1 MADVRS
7 PLVFALTTRN
17 GGGGS
22 SLRASEIEI
31 ISYRSASVEAH
42 VCLSDT
48 VRHQHIQGKAAL
60 QRKKEGE
67 GGWEA
72 IRQASRRRVRD
83 RPSSSLRRSSHV
95 HAFRKCGRPK
105 FQSRSVS
112 VHVSHRTRIL
122 RDKRSHSIA
131 TPQGNA
137 DLAPRTSAKVYKR
150 ETGQTANKTTKVIH
164 ESRFQRGARGEGRKA
179 RFQFKSWSVG
189 RACIRDNSSESRL
202 ATRDTHPSHAV
213 VRTPHRF
220 RTQNTLFSPADDS
233 GVVCPQARLPIR
245 CKSVL
250 LN

>member
-1 MADVRS
+1 M
-7 PLVFALTTRN
+7 
-17 GGGGS
+17 
-22 SLRASEIEI
+22 RASEIEI

-67 GGWEA
+67 GSWEA

-112 VHVSHRTRIL
+112 VHVSHRIRVL
-122 RDKRSHSIA
+122 RDKRSHSLA

-150 ETGQTANKTTKVIH
+150 EAGQTASFTIPAWRT
-164 ESRFQRGARGEGRKA
+164 RRGPQGAFSIQILG
-179 RFQFKSWSVG
+179 VG
-189 RACIRDNSSESRL
+189 RACIQVNRDSRL
-202 ATRDTHPSHAV
+202 ATRTQATRLFAPLTDFKL
-213 VRTPHRF
+213 RTPCSAQPMTAALCVR
-220 RTQNTLFSPADDS
+220 
-233 GVVCPQARLPIR
+233 RLGSR
-245 CKSVL
+245 
-250 LN
+250 